1 VPLLLFGSGGDGNTG
16 AGKNLAFKPM
26 PYLDI
31 IKNQIGQDRFARL
44 EKEADKEL
52 SLALKTP
59 LKSQYG
65 DTQYYRKRVLI
76 GELFADC
83 DFLDEKGLRI
93 LPTDLVDA
101 MFRAKLL
108 FASQDED
115 SFLQRSGEGS
125 YALGIWSKKP
135 AKIDEAVEAFFE
147 WIKDSIKER
156 TLLTQLSS
164 FIGPSKGGSG
174 QDDEAVQRFFEQL
187 FQKLGAPFVA
197 FVNQEALMEKHKQ
210 MEPGLREYTKEH
222 CQKYFYAPSIG
233 FTVTGSELYCY
244 LHAAAWLRT
253 FLQLLR
259 IAGFVLAPQIDSHNG
274 VSFLPP
280 KGSVWLGS
288 RAEAAYSWSEGAFE
302 SWRKS
307 PDGNLFVSFGYRRL
321 SNIWLDSRTF
331 LRIESF
337 ILGNRKILESMKH
350 PWKEK
355 LLRDVVPTLD
365 LLNTV
370 TQLPDDGAKLLLLY
384 CCLEHIFVPQG
395 YTRDNKKY
403 IVGGMNALR
412 PDLLKWFD
420 ELYKRRCAYAHRGFL
435 VPGEQTRSLMVKSVN
450 NVLALIMAKLAN
462 G

>member
-1 VPLLLFGSGGDGNTG
+1 MN
-16 AGKNLAFKPM
+16 
-26 PYLDI
+26 YLDA
-31 IKNQIGQDRFARL
+31 IKIQIGHDRFERF

-52 SLALKTP
+52 SLALNTP
-59 LKSQYG
+59 LKNQYG
-65 DTQYYRKRVLI
+65 DKQHYRKRVLV
-76 GELFADC
+76 GELFPDC
-83 DFLDEKGLRI
+83 HFFDEKGLGI

-125 YALGIWSKKP
+125 FALGIWSRKP
-135 AKIDEAVEAFFE
+135 AKYGEALEAFFE

-174 QDDEAVQRFFEQL
+174 QDFEVVQRFFEQL

-197 FVNQEALMEKHKQ
+197 FVNQEALMDKYKQ
-210 MEPGLREYTKEH
+210 MQPGLREYTKEH
-222 CQKYFYAPSIG
+222 CRQYFYAPSIG
-233 FTVTGSELYCY
+233 FTVTGSESYSYLY
-244 LHAAAWLRT
+244 AAAWLRT

-259 IAGFVLAPQIDSHNG
+259 IAGFVHTPQIDAHSD

-288 RAEAAYSWSEGAFE
+288 HAEAAYSWLEGAFE

-321 SNIWLDSRTF
+321 SNMWLDNRTF
-331 LRIESF
+331 RRIEGF
-337 ILGNRKILESMKH
+337 VVDNRKILESMKH

-355 LLRDVVPTLD
+355 PVRDVIPTLD

-370 TQLPDDGAKLLLLY
+370 TQLPDEGAKLLLLF
-384 CCLEHIFVPQG
+384 CCLEHLFVPPNF
-395 YTRDNKKY
+395 TRDNRKY
-403 IVGGMNALR
+403 IIGGMNALR

-420 ELYKRRCAYAHRGFL
+420 ELYKRRCAYAHKGFI
-435 VPGEQTRSLMVKSVN
+435 VPGEQTRGLMVESVK
-450 NVLALIMAKLAN
+450 NVLALITAKLAS

>member
-1 VPLLLFGSGGDGNTG
+1 MLLFGSGGNGNTG
-16 AGKNLAFKPM
+16 AGENPAFKLM
-26 PYLDI
+26 SYLDT
-31 IKNQIGQDRFARL
+31 IKNQIGKDRFARL

-52 SLALKTP
+52 LLALKMP

-65 DTQYYRKRVLI
+65 NKQYYQKRVLI

-83 DFLDEKGLRI
+83 YFLDEKGLSI
-93 LPTDLVDA
+93 LPTDLVNA
-101 MFRAKLL
+101 IFRAKLL
-108 FASQDED
+108 FASQDEA

-125 YALGIWSKKP
+125 YAMGIWSKKP
-135 AKIDEAVEAFFE
+135 AKIDEALEAFFE

-164 FIGPSKGGSG
+164 FIGPSKVGSG
-174 QDDEAVQRFFEQL
+174 QDDAAVQRFFEQL
-187 FQKLGAPFVA
+187 FQKLGVPFVA
-197 FVNQEALMEKHKQ
+197 FVNQGTLMERYKQ
-210 MEPGLREYTKEH
+210 MQPGLLKYTEKH
-222 CQKYFYAPSIG
+222 CQEYFYAPSIG

-244 LHAAAWLRT
+244 FYAMSWLRT

-259 IAGFVLAPQIDSHNG
+259 IAGFVRAPQIDSHEG

-288 RAEAAYSWSEGAFE
+288 RTEAAYSWSEGAFE

-321 SNIWLDSRTF
+321 SNIWLDDRTF
-331 LRIESF
+331 QKIEDF

-355 LLRDVVPTLD
+355 PRLDVVPTLD

-384 CCLEHIFVPQG
+384 CCLEHLFVPTKFG
-395 YTRDNKKY
+395 RDNKKY
-403 IVGGMNALR
+403 IIGGMHALR
-412 PDLLKWFD
+412 PDLLEWFD
-420 ELYKRRCAYAHRGFL
+420 RLYKQRCAYAHKGFL
-435 VPGEQTRSLMVKSVN
+435 VPGEQTRGLMVESTN
-450 NVLALIMAKLAN
+450 NVLALMTAKLAN

>member
-1 VPLLLFGSGGDGNTG
+1 MS
-16 AGKNLAFKPM
+16 
-26 PYLDI
+26 YLET
-31 IKNQIGQDRFARL
+31 IKNQIGKDCFARL
-44 EKEADKEL
+44 EKEADNEL
-52 SLALKTP
+52 SLALKMP
-59 LKSQYG
+59 LKNQYG

-83 DFLDEKGLRI
+83 DFFDGNRLRI
-93 LPTDLVDA
+93 LPTDLVNA
-101 MFRAKLL
+101 IFRAKLL
-108 FASQDED
+108 FASQDEA

-125 YALGIWSKKP
+125 YAMGIWSKKP

-147 WIKDSIKER
+147 RIKDSIKER

-164 FIGPSKGGSG
+164 FIAPSKNGSG
-174 QDDEAVQRFFEQL
+174 QDYEAVQKFFEQL
-187 FQKLGAPFVA
+187 FQKLGVPPVV
-197 FVNQEALMEKHKQ
+197 FVNQGALMEKYKQ
-210 MEPGLREYTKEH
+210 MQPELLEHTEKH
-222 CQKYFYAPSIG
+222 CQEYFYAPSIG
-233 FTVTGSELYCY
+233 FTVTGSESYCY
-244 LHAAAWLRT
+244 LYAVAWLRT

-259 IAGFVLAPQIDSHNG
+259 IAGFVSAPQIDSHEG

-288 RAEAAYSWSEGAFE
+288 RTEAAYSWSEGAFE

-321 SNIWLDSRTF
+321 SNIWLDNRAF
-331 LRIESF
+331 QKIENF

-350 PWKEK
+350 PCKEK
-355 LLRDVVPTLD
+355 SLRDVVPTLD

-370 TQLPDDGAKLLLLY
+370 TQLPDEGVKLLLLY
-384 CCLEHIFVPQG
+384 CCLEHLFVPQG

-403 IVGGMNALR
+403 IIGGLNALR

-420 ELYKRRCAYAHRGFL
+420 ELYERRCDYAHKGFL
-435 VPGEQTRSLMVKSVN
+435 VPGEQTRGLMVESVN
-450 NVLALIMAKLAN
+450 NVLALITAKLAN

>member
-1 VPLLLFGSGGDGNTG
+1 
-16 AGKNLAFKPM
+16 M
-26 PYLDI
+26 
-31 IKNQIGQDRFARL
+31 
-44 EKEADKEL
+44 
-52 SLALKTP
+52 
-59 LKSQYG
+59 
-65 DTQYYRKRVLI
+65 
-76 GELFADC
+76 
-83 DFLDEKGLRI
+83 
-93 LPTDLVDA
+93 DLVDA

-108 FASQDED
+108 FASQDEA

-135 AKIDEAVEAFFE
+135 AKIDEALEAFFK

-156 TLLTQLSS
+156 TLLTQLNS
-164 FIGPSKGGSG
+164 FIAPSKGGSG
-174 QDDEAVQRFFEQL
+174 QDYVAVQKFFEQL
-187 FQKLGAPFVA
+187 FHKLGVPFVA
-197 FVNQEALMEKHKQ
+197 FVNQGALMEKYKQ
-210 MEPGLREYTKEH
+210 MQPGLLEYTEKH
-222 CQKYFYAPSIG
+222 CQEYFYAPSIG
-233 FTVTGSELYCY
+233 FTVTGSELYCGLY
-244 LHAAAWLRT
+244 AVSWLRT

-259 IAGFVLAPQIDSHNG
+259 IAGFVRAPQIDSHEG

-321 SNIWLDSRTF
+321 SNIWLDNRTF
-331 LRIESF
+331 QKIEDF
-337 ILGNRKILESMKH
+337 ILGNRKILESMEH

-355 LLRDVVPTLD
+355 PLRDVVPTLD

-384 CCLEHIFVPQG
+384 CCLEHLFVPQG

-403 IVGGMNALR
+403 IIGGVNALR

-420 ELYKRRCAYAHRGFL
+420 ELYNRRCAYAHKGFL
-435 VPGEQTRSLMVKSVN
+435 VPGEQNRGLMVESIN
-450 NVLALIMAKLAN
+450 NVLALVVAKLAN